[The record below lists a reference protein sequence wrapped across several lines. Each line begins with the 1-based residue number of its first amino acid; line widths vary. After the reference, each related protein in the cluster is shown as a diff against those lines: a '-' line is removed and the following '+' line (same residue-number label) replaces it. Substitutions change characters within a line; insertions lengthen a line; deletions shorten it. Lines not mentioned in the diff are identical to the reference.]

1 MRKWILVI
9 AIIMLVLWLIGG
21 YFFNLNAFLMTAS
34 SLSNFL
40 YSLSYISIWLFLL
53 IYGMKV
59 KSKLTLRFY
68 QIFWLIGTTYFLLYA
83 LFIHSPFA
91 ILLFINAPIFLFP
104 MIGIDYLLA
113 IIRSILRIDILY
125 SVSAP
130 IVFFGI
136 VSLAMFCFSFI
147 IKETND

>member
-53 IYGMKV
+53 IYGVKV
-59 KSKLTLRFY
+59 KSKLTLRYY
-68 QIFWLIGTTYFLLYA
+68 QIF
-83 LFIHSPFA
+83 
-91 ILLFINAPIFLFP
+91 
-104 MIGIDYLLA
+104 
-113 IIRSILRIDILY
+113 
-125 SVSAP
+125 
-130 IVFFGI
+130 
-136 VSLAMFCFSFI
+136 
-147 IKETND
+147 